1 MINLD
6 LIKLHCRIDHDYD
19 DELLGLYLDAAKDA
33 VKQHTSRNWYD
44 KGETI
49 PEDDEHG
56 IYWNRAAE
64 LSMYLLISH
73 WYANRE
79 AVTEQSLQEMPQ
91 GFFSLIQ
98 PYRIHGL

>member
-6 LIKLHCRIDHDYD
+6 LIKLHCRIDQDYD

-33 VKQHTSRNWYD
+33 VRQHTSRNWY
-44 KGETI
+44 GEAEQI

-56 IYWNRAAE
+56 IHWNRAAE
-64 LSMYLLISH
+64 LSMYLLIGH
-73 WYANRE
+73 WYESRS
-79 AVTEQSLQEMPQ
+79 AVTDLNMKELPM
-91 GFFSLIQ
+91 GFFALIQ

>member
-33 VKQHTSRNWYD
+33 VKQHTSRNWY
-44 KGETI
+44 GEGEAI
-49 PEDDEHG
+49 PEDDEHD
-56 IYWNRAAE
+56 IYWNRPAE
-64 LSMYLLISH
+64 LSMYLLIGH

-79 AVTEQSLQEMPQ
+79 AVTEQNLQEMPQ

>member
-44 KGETI
+44 KGEAI

-56 IYWNRAAE
+56 IYWNRPAE

>member
-44 KGETI
+44 DSEQI
-49 PEDDEHG
+49 PDEDEHG
-56 IYWNRAAE
+56 IRWNRAAE
-64 LSMYLLISH
+64 LSMYLLIGH
-73 WYANRE
+73 WYESRS
-79 AVTEQSLQEMPQ
+79 AVTDLNMKELPM
-91 GFFSLIQ
+91 GFFALIQ